1 MIYIRSGAHVLELLQ
16 LLSVAGEFPMS
27 GLSILGNPR
36 TMREL
41 IHRLEDRQEI
51 EASWSGKRYCAR
63 LLSISGKRG
72 PMRNIR
78 LHKSALPLL
87 DELHPAAMDYYL
99 SAFRNHAFSGKRGDI
114 ERNHRVAETLAMM
127 FSSGIEI
134 RPYLLPRLQTE
145 HIEPTVGD
153 MPCFYP
159 SRIVKKLDGDSMN
172 KTGFTRMTGL
182 LLKKGVGFAVYNT
195 RNAVMKWHGDGE
207 LKAMQQCEDLA
218 RRNAGVDALCGAI
231 LFGRSG
237 SVALDTLM
245 ETNKAGRRDC
255 RIDRIYMAV
264 HFAPLNND
272 GKRLLHLLTIPA
284 LQARLRSVLFP
295 HRLQV
300 NGFVEC
306 DCDAVDGGKYIL
318 SHLDGDLARL
328 VRFRLA
334 AIEDK
339 ERRYEAICYP
349 WQLEYVKPFLGEHI
363 ELKLIDPARIAA
375 ALQRR

>member
-245 ETNKAGRRDC
+245 ETNKADRRDC

-272 GKRLLHLLTIPA
+272 GKRMLQLLTIPA

-300 NGFVEC
+300 NGFMEC

-339 ERRYEAICYP
+339 EHQYEAVCYP
-349 WQLEYVKPFLGEHI
+349 WQLAYVKPFLGERI

>member
-1 MIYIRSGAHVLELLQ
+1 MIYIRQGAHVLELLE

-36 TMREL
+36 TMRDL

-87 DELHPAAMDYYL
+87 DELHPAAVDYYL

-237 SVALDTLM
+237 SVA
-245 ETNKAGRRDC
+245 
-255 RIDRIYMAV
+255 
-264 HFAPLNND
+264 
-272 GKRLLHLLTIPA
+272 
-284 LQARLRSVLFP
+284 ARYTHGNQQSWPQGLP
-295 HRLQV
+295 H
-300 NGFVEC
+300 
-306 DCDAVDGGKYIL
+306 
-318 SHLDGDLARL
+318 
-328 VRFRLA
+328 
-334 AIEDK
+334 
-339 ERRYEAICYP
+339 
-349 WQLEYVKPFLGEHI
+349 
-363 ELKLIDPARIAA
+363 
-375 ALQRR
+375 

>member
-1 MIYIRSGAHVLELLQ
+1 MIYIRPGAHVLELLE

-27 GLSILGNPR
+27 ALSILGNQR

-41 IHRLEDRQEI
+41 VCKLEDKQEI

-72 PMRNIR
+72 LMRNIR

-87 DELHPAAMDYYL
+87 DELHPAAVDYYL

-153 MPCFYP
+153 MPCFDP

-231 LFGRSG
+231 LLGRRRSLG
-237 SVALDTLM
+237 LDTHQ
-245 ETNKAGRRDC
+245 ENNTPGRRDC
-255 RIDRIYMAV
+255 RIDHIYTAV
-264 HFAPLNND
+264 HFVPLNDD
-272 GKRLLHLLTIPA
+272 GKSLLRLLTIPA
-284 LQARLRSVLFP
+284 LQSRLRSVLFP
-295 HRLQV
+295 LRLQV

-334 AIEDK
+334 AIEDA
-339 ERRYEAICYP
+339 EHRYEAVCYP
-349 WQLEYVKPFLGEHI
+349 WQLEYAKPFLGERI

-375 ALQRR
+375 ALQGR

>member
-63 LLSISGKRG
+63 LLSINGKRG

-78 LHKSALPLL
+78 LHKSALPILA
-87 DELHPAAMDYYL
+87 ELHLAALEYYL
-99 SAFRNHAFSGKRGDI
+99 SAYRNHTFSGKRGDI

-218 RRNAGVDALCGAI
+218 RHNAGVDALSGAI
-231 LFGRSG
+231 LFGSSG
-237 SVALDTLM
+237 SVALETLM
-245 ETNKAGRRDC
+245 ETNKADRRDC

-272 GKRLLHLLTIPA
+272 GKRMLQLLTIPA

-300 NGFVEC
+300 NGFMEC

-349 WQLEYVKPFLGEHI
+349 WQLAYVKPFLGERI

-375 ALQRR
+375 ALQGR